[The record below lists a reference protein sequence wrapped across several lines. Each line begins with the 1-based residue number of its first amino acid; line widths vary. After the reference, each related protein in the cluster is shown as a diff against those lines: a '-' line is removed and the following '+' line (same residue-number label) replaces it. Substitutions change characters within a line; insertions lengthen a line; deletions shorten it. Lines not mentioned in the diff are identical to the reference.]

1 MTTRT
6 EAAAL
11 FAPTL
16 AAHTPFAD
24 REIEWPQI
32 RLRLRGYAV
41 GLDVPDIMISSVRAV
56 VFRGSR
62 VVVVHDPN
70 GIHITPGGRREPGE
84 TVEETC
90 RRELLEECGWRVGEL
105 RPLAIWHFQH
115 LNDEPPPDFPF
126 EWCDFANLIY
136 LAEGVAYDRRA
147 LDRSQGEL
155 GSRLMSP
162 ASVRSMLPP
171 EQPALLDLALA
182 ARREGRL
189 GR

>member
-1 MTTRT
+1 MTTRA

-11 FAPTL
+11 FSPTL
-16 AAHTPFAD
+16 VDHTPFAD
-24 REIEWPQI
+24 LEIEWPQV

-41 GLDVPDIMISSVRAV
+41 GLNVPDVMISSVRAV
-56 VFRGSR
+56 VFRGPR
-62 VVVVHDPN
+62 LVVVRDPN
-70 GIHITPGGRREPGE
+70 GCHITPGGRREPGE
-84 TVEETC
+84 TVEDTC

-115 LNDEPPPDFPF
+115 LGAEPPPDFPF

-136 LAEGVAYDRRA
+136 LAEGVAHDRRA
-147 LDRSQGEL
+147 LDRSQWEL

-162 ASVRSMLPP
+162 AAARSMLPP
-171 EQPALLDLALA
+171 EQAALLDLALA
-182 ARREGRL
+182 ARGEARL